1 MKKGLFS
8 GSIVFM
14 FSNPLIILIVVF
26 GLIII
31 GLLLWNIRL
40 EKRLRKVFFSETHN
54 SIDDVISAIIN
65 QTTTL
70 EKGHNL
76 HREALEILDERLQ
89 KVTQASPLKRFNAWG
104 DTGGNQSFAVA
115 FVNEEGDGII
125 LSSLYARERM
135 SLFAKPVKNWRSE
148 YELSQEEEEVLKNHP
163 KYEKH

>member
-1 MKKGLFS
+1 
-8 GSIVFM
+8 M